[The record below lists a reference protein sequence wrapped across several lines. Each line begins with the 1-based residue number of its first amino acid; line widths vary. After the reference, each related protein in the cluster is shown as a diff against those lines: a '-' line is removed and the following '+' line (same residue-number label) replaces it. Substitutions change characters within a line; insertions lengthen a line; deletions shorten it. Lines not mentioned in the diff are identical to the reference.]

1 MNATVIALVLI
12 AVPIWLL
19 LILWLVKTN
28 PARPKVSRDRN
39 GEDG

>member
-1 MNATVIALVLI
+1 MNATVVALVLI

-19 LILWLVKTN
+19 LIVWLWRTD

-39 GEDG
+39 GTGG